1 MDSRSAAH
9 VLSQIG
15 ALLEVKGEQKFKA
28 RAYAGAA
35 RALIALDT
43 DDLGPLVRSGELA
56 DTPGIGPATLS
67 VVRELVE
74 TGESS
79 YLNQLREGIPAG
91 LLDLLRIPGLNAAKI
106 QLIHDTLGVET
117 IEDLERVAQN
127 GQLAELPKFGKK
139 TAEKILRGIEILR
152 RNAHLQR
159 LPAALVEA
167 HLLLTNVRKHPDVSN
182 AEIAGS
188 IRRHNE
194 LIADVDIVAECSA
207 NPVKVAESF
216 ARSPGVREAKTN
228 EVPGSVHLR
237 FVDGT
242 HLDLHCVD
250 KSEYALAL
258 WRATG
263 SSAHVEEMAVLAD
276 SRGFEIRGNSL
287 LEAGSGKREAGGG
300 RADSEARR
308 RVALK
313 DEDALFAALDLQPI
327 PPELREG
334 MGEIEAAARRELPN
348 LLTFED
354 LQGVLHCHSDYSD
367 GSATIEAMANAAK
380 ERGWDYIGISDHSES
395 AFYAGGLKRDKVM
408 RQLEEIDRL
417 NARMSGFRILKGIEA
432 DILADGRVDYDS
444 ATLDLFDYVI
454 GSIHSRF
461 SMDGDAMTKRVL
473 TALDDP
479 HLTILAHPT
488 GRLLLSREP
497 YTIDI
502 EAVLEK
508 AAEVGVAV
516 ELNADPH
523 RLDLDWRYCRQAK
536 ELGVTIEI
544 GPDAHST
551 AGLDTVHLGIG
562 MARKAW
568 LEAGE
573 ILNTRSAD
581 DVLEFARKRRH
592 G

>member
-1 MDSRSAAH
+1 MDSRTAAH
-9 VLSQIG
+9 ILSQIG
-15 ALLEVKGEQKFKA
+15 ALLNIKGDQKFKA

-43 DDLGPLVRSGELA
+43 DDLAALIRSGELA
-56 DTPGIGPATLS
+56 ETPGIGPATLS

-79 YLNQLREGIPAG
+79 YLNQLREGMPEG
-91 LLDLLRIPGLNAAKI
+91 LLELLRVPGLNAARI
-106 QLIHDTLGVET
+106 QVIHEALGVQT
-117 IEDLERVAQN
+117 VEDLERVAQN

-139 TAEKILRGIEILR
+139 TAERILKGIEIMR
-152 RNAHLQR
+152 RNAHLKR
-159 LPAALVEA
+159 FPAAAVEA
-167 HLLLTNVRKHPDVSN
+167 HVLRANVEKHPDVTK
-182 AEIAGS
+182 AEVAGS

-194 LIADVDIVAECSA
+194 VVADIDIVAECSA
-207 NPVKVAESF
+207 DPAKVAESF
-216 ARSPGVREAKTN
+216 ARGPGVSKSSKLDDA
-228 EVPGSVHLR
+228 GSVHIR

-242 HLDLHCVD
+242 QLDMHCVSKAD
-250 KSEYALAL
+250 YPVAI

-263 SSAHVEEMAVLAD
+263 SAAHVEEMSVLAK
-276 SRGFEIRGNSL
+276 SKGFEITGNSL
-287 LEAGSGKREAGGG
+287 IDKGGKR
-300 RADSEARR
+300 
-308 RVALK
+308 VKLK
-313 DEDALFAALDLQPI
+313 DERSFFTALDLVPI
-327 PPELREG
+327 PPEMREG

-348 LLTFED
+348 PVVFED
-354 LQGVLHCHSDYSD
+354 IRGVLHCHSDYSD
-367 GSATIEAMANAAK
+367 GTATIGEMALAAK

-395 AFYAGGLKRDKVM
+395 AFYAGGLKRDRVL
-408 RQLEEIDRL
+408 RQHEEIDEL
-417 NARMSGFRILKGIEA
+417 NAGLKGFRILKGIEA
-432 DILADGRVDYDS
+432 DILADGRLDYDP
-444 ATLDLFDYVI
+444 AILDTFDYVI

-473 TALDDP
+473 AALDDP

-488 GRLLLSREP
+488 GRLLLTREP

-508 AAEVGVAV
+508 AVAVGVAV

-551 AGLDTVHLGIG
+551 AALDNVHFGIG

-568 LEAGE
+568 LEPGE
-573 ILNTRSAD
+573 ILNAQSVD
-581 DVLEFARKRRH
+581 DVLAFARKRRAR
-592 G
+592 

>member
-1 MDSRSAAH
+1 MDSRTAAH

-15 ALLEVKGEQKFKA
+15 ALLEAKGEQKFKA

-35 RALIALDT
+35 RSLIALDT
-43 DDLGPLVRSGELA
+43 DDLSQLVRSGELA

-79 YLNQLREGIPAG
+79 YLNQLREGFPEG
-91 LLDLLRIPGLNAAKI
+91 LLELLRVPGLTPARI
-106 QLIHDTLGVET
+106 QLIHSELGVQT
-117 IEDLERVAQN
+117 VEDLERVAQD
-127 GQLAELPKFGKK
+127 GQLAGLPKFGKK

-152 RNAHLQR
+152 RNAHLER
-159 LPAALVEA
+159 FPAAAVEA
-167 HLLLTNVRKHPDVSN
+167 HMLLANVVKHPDVTR
-182 AEIAGS
+182 AEVAGS

-194 LIADVDIVAECSA
+194 IVADIDIVAECSA
-207 NPVKVAESF
+207 DPAKVAASF
-216 ARSPGVREAKTN
+216 ARSPGVRESKTRDY
-228 EVPGSVHLR
+228 PGSVHIH

-242 HLDLHCVD
+242 HLDMYCVAPAD
-250 KSEYALAL
+250 YPVAL

-263 SSAHVEEMAVLAD
+263 TAAHVEEMTVLAQN
-276 SRGFEIRGNSL
+276 RGFEIAGDSL
-287 LEAGSGKREAGGG
+287 VGKGGKR
-300 RADSEARR
+300 
-308 RVALK
+308 VAIEN
-313 DEDALFAALDLQPI
+313 EDAFFAALDLVPI
-327 PPELREG
+327 PPEMREG

-348 LLTFED
+348 LVTYED
-354 LQGVLHCHSDYSD
+354 IRGVLHCHSEYSD
-367 GSATIEAMANAAK
+367 GTATIEEMANAAK

-395 AFYAGGLKRDKVM
+395 AFYAGGLKRDKIL
-408 RQLEEIDRL
+408 RQHEEIDRL
-417 NARMSGFRILKGIEA
+417 NAQMNGFRILKGIEA
-432 DILADGRVDYDS
+432 DIMADGRLDYD
-444 ATLDLFDYVI
+444 AGILDSFDYVI

-461 SMDGDAMTKRVL
+461 SMDGEAMTKRVL
-473 TALDDP
+473 AALDDP

-497 YTIDI
+497 YAINV
-502 EAVLEK
+502 EAVLQK
-508 AAEVGVAV
+508 AVAVGIAV

-544 GPDAHST
+544 GPDAHSR
-551 AGLDTVHLGIG
+551 AALDNVHFGIG

-581 DVLEFARKRRH
+581 NVLAFARKRH
-592 G
+592 GR

>member
-15 ALLEVKGEQKFKA
+15 AILRAKGEQRFKA

-43 DDLGPLVRSGELA
+43 DDLAPLLRSGELA
-56 DTPGIGPATLS
+56 DTPGVGPATLS
-67 VVRELVE
+67 VVRDLIE

-79 YLNQLREGIPAG
+79 YLNQLSEGMPEG
-91 LLDLLRIPGLNAAKI
+91 MPDLMRVPGLSPEKI
-106 QLIHDTLGVET
+106 QLIHETLGVNT
-117 IEDLERVAQN
+117 LEDLERVAQN

-139 TAEKILRGIEILR
+139 TAEKILRGIEIVR
-152 RNAHLQR
+152 RDAHLQR
-159 LPAALVEA
+159 FPAAVIEA
-167 HLLLTNVRKHPDVSN
+167 HMLLANVVKHPDVAH
-182 AEIAGS
+182 AEVAGS

-194 LIADVDIVAECSA
+194 LVADIDIVAECSA
-207 NPVKVAESF
+207 DPVKVADSF
-216 ARSPGVREAKTN
+216 ARSPGVREAKRN
-228 EVPGSVHLR
+228 GDAGSVHIR

-242 HLDLHCVD
+242 HLDMHCVNKGD
-250 KSEYALAL
+250 YPVAL

-263 SSAHVEEMAVLAD
+263 SAAHVEEMNVLAK
-276 SRGFEIRGNSL
+276 SRGFEISGNSL
-287 LEAGSGKREAGGG
+287 LRKDGK
-300 RADSEARR
+300 

-313 DEDALFAALDLQPI
+313 DEDAFFSALELQTI
-327 PPELREG
+327 PAELREG
-334 MGEIEAAARRELPN
+334 MGEIEAAARKELPN
-348 LLTFED
+348 LVVYDD
-354 LQGVLHCHSDYSD
+354 LRGILHCHSDYSD
-367 GSATIEAMANAAK
+367 GAATIEEMAKAAQ

-395 AFYAGGLKRDKVM
+395 AFYAGGLTRDKLQ
-408 RQLEEIDRL
+408 RQLAEIDEL
-417 NARMSGFRILKGIEA
+417 NAQMKGFRILKGIEA
-432 DILADGRVDYDS
+432 DILADGRLDYD
-444 ATLDLFDYVI
+444 AQILELFDYVV

-461 SMDGDAMTKRVL
+461 SMDGEAMTKRVL

-497 YTIDI
+497 YAIDV

-508 AAEVGVAV
+508 AVAVGVAV
-516 ELNADPH
+516 ELNCDPH

-551 AGLDTVHLGIG
+551 PGLDNVHFGIG
-562 MARKAW
+562 LARKAW

-573 ILNTRSAD
+573 ILNTRSAH
-581 DVLEFARKRRH
+581 DVIAFASKRL
-592 G
+592 GK

>member
-15 ALLEVKGEQKFKA
+15 ALLQVKGEQKFKA

-35 RALIALDT
+35 RSLIALDT
-43 DDLGPLVRSGELA
+43 DDLAPLLRSGELA

-79 YLNQLREGIPAG
+79 YLNKLREGMPDG
-91 LLDLLRIPGLNAAKI
+91 FLDLLRVPGLNVAKV

-127 GQLAELPKFGKK
+127 GQLADLPKFGKK
-139 TAEKILRGIEILR
+139 TAEKILKGIEILR

-159 LPAALVEA
+159 FPAAIIEA
-167 HLLLTNVRKHPDVSN
+167 HMLLANVVKHPDVSH
-182 AEIAGS
+182 AEVAGS

-194 LIADVDIVAECSA
+194 VVADIDMVVECSA
-207 NPVKVAESF
+207 DPTKVAASF
-216 ARSPGVREAKTN
+216 ARSPGVAESNMRED
-228 EVPGSVHLR
+228 PGSVHIR

-242 HLDLHCVD
+242 HLDMHCVTSAD
-250 KSEYALAL
+250 YPVAL

-263 SSAHVEEMAVLAD
+263 STAHVEEMNVLAQA
-276 SRGFEIRGNSL
+276 RGFEIRANSL
-287 LEAGSGKREAGGG
+287 IKNDGTRVKLE
-300 RADSEARR
+300 
-308 RVALK
+308 
-313 DEDALFAALDLQPI
+313 DERSFFTALDLEPI

-334 MGEIEAAARRELPN
+334 MGEIETAARRELPN
-348 LLTFED
+348 LVTFDD
-354 LQGVLHCHSDYSD
+354 LRGILHCHSEYSD
-367 GSATIEAMANAAK
+367 GTATIEEMALAAK

-395 AFYAGGLKRDKVM
+395 AFYAGGLKRDKILL
-408 RQLEEIDRL
+408 QHDEIDRL
-417 NARMSGFRILKGIEA
+417 NARMEGFRILKGIEA
-432 DILADGRVDYDS
+432 DIMADGRLDYDPQI
-444 ATLDLFDYVI
+444 LDTFDYVI

-461 SMDGDAMTKRVL
+461 SMDGEAMTKRVL

-479 HLTILAHPT
+479 RLTILAHPT

-497 YTIDI
+497 YAIDV

-508 AAEVGVAV
+508 AVQVGVAV

-536 ELGVTIEI
+536 ELGVTIAI

-551 AGLDTVHLGIG
+551 AGLDNVHFGIG

-568 LEAGE
+568 LEAGD
-573 ILNTRSAD
+573 ILNTRSAE
-581 DVLEFARKRRH
+581 DVLAFVKKRRRK
-592 G
+592 

>member
-15 ALLEVKGEQKFKA
+15 ALLQVKGEQRFKA

-43 DDLGPLVRSGELA
+43 DDLGPLLRSGELA

-67 VVRELVE
+67 VVQDLVE
-74 TGESS
+74 TGESR
-79 YLNQLREGIPAG
+79 YLNQLSEGLPEG
-91 LLDLLRIPGLNAAKI
+91 LLDLMEVPGLTAARI
-106 QLIHDTLGVET
+106 QLIYERLGVQNL
-117 IEDLERVAQN
+117 EDLERVAKN
-127 GQLAELPKFGKK
+127 GELADLPKFGRK
-139 TAEKILRGIEILR
+139 TAEKILRGIEIVR
-152 RNAHLQR
+152 RDAHLQR
-159 LPAALVEA
+159 FPAAAIEA
-167 HLLLTNVRKHPDVSN
+167 HMLLANVVKHPEVAH
-182 AEIAGS
+182 AEVAGS

-194 LIADVDIVAECSA
+194 LVADIDIVAECSKD
-207 NPVKVAESF
+207 PVKVAASF
-216 ARSPGVREAKTN
+216 ARSPGVREAKTRAD
-228 EVPGSVHLR
+228 PGSVHIR

-242 HLDLHCVD
+242 HLDMHCVSKAD
-250 KSEYALAL
+250 YPVAL
-258 WRATG
+258 WCATG
-263 SSAHVEEMAVLAD
+263 SAAHVEEMNVLART
-276 SRGFEIRGNSL
+276 RGFEISGNSL
-287 LEAGSGKREAGGG
+287 IGKDGKRIK
-300 RADSEARR
+300 
-308 RVALK
+308 LT
-313 DEDALFAALDLQPI
+313 DEQSFFKALDLQVI

-348 LLTFED
+348 LVVYDD
-354 LQGVLHCHSDYSD
+354 LRGVLHCHTQYSD
-367 GSATIEAMANAAK
+367 GIASIEEMAKAAQQ
-380 ERGWDYIGISDHSES
+380 RGWDYIGISDHSES
-395 AFYAGGLKRDKVM
+395 AFYAGGLKRDKLQ
-408 RQLEEIDRL
+408 RQLDEIDGL
-417 NARMSGFRILKGIEA
+417 NEDTSGFHILKGIEA
-432 DILADGRVDYDS
+432 DILADGRVDYD
-444 ATLDLFDYVI
+444 AETLERFDYVI

-497 YTIDI
+497 YAIDI

-508 AAEVGVAV
+508 AVAVGVAV
-516 ELNADPH
+516 ELNCDPH

-551 AGLDTVHLGIG
+551 PALDNVHFGIG
-562 MARKAW
+562 LARKAW

-581 DVLEFARKRRH
+581 DVIAFARKRRAK
-592 G
+592 

>member
-35 RALIALDT
+35 RSLVALDT
-43 DDLGPLVRSGELA
+43 DDLAPLLRSGELA
-56 DTPGIGPATLS
+56 DISGIGPATLS
-67 VVRELVE
+67 VVRELIE

-79 YLNQLREGIPAG
+79 YLNELREGIPEG
-91 LLDLLRIPGLNAAKI
+91 LLELFRVPGLNAAKV
-106 QLIHDTLGVET
+106 QLIHDALDVQNL
-117 IEDLERVAQN
+117 EDLERVAQN

-139 TAEKILRGIEILR
+139 TAERILRGIETLR
-152 RNAHLQR
+152 RNAHLKR
-159 LPAALVEA
+159 FPAAAVEA
-167 HLLLTNVRKHPDVSN
+167 HLLLANVVKHPDVTH
-182 AEIAGS
+182 AEVAGS

-194 LIADVDIVAECSA
+194 VVADIDIVAECSGDPA
-207 NPVKVAESF
+207 SVAASF
-216 ARSPGVREAKTN
+216 ARSPGVRASKTR
-228 EVPGSVHLR
+228 EDPGSVNIR

-242 HLDLHCVD
+242 HLDMHCATRADYPV
-250 KSEYALAL
+250 AL

-263 SSAHVEEMAVLAD
+263 SAAHVEEMNVLARN
-276 SRGFEIRGNSL
+276 RGFEIAGNSL
-287 LEAGSGKREAGGG
+287 IGKGGN
-300 RADSEARR
+300 
-308 RVALK
+308 RVGLK
-313 DEDALFAALDLQPI
+313 DEDAFFTALDLEPI

-348 LLTFED
+348 LVTFD
-354 LQGVLHCHSDYSD
+354 DIRGVLHCHSDYSD
-367 GSATIEAMANAAK
+367 GTATIEEMANAAK

-395 AFYAGGLKRDKVM
+395 AFYAGGLKRDRLL
-408 RQLEEIDRL
+408 RQQEEIDRL
-417 NARMSGFRILKGIEA
+417 NAQVSGFRILKGIEA
-432 DILADGRVDYDS
+432 DILADGGLDYD
-444 ATLDLFDYVI
+444 AEILDSFDYVV

-473 TALDDP
+473 AALDDP

-488 GRLLLSREP
+488 GRLLLTREP
-497 YTIDI
+497 YAINI

-508 AAEVGVAV
+508 AVQVGVAV

-551 AGLDTVHLGIG
+551 AGLDNVHFGIG

-581 DVLEFARKRRH
+581 DVLAFARKRRTR
-592 G
+592 

>member
-15 ALLEVKGEQKFKA
+15 ALLRLKGEQRFKA
-28 RAYAGAA
+28 KAYQGAA

-43 DDLGPLVRSGELA
+43 DDLGPLLRSGELA

-67 VVRELVE
+67 VVRDLVE
-74 TGESS
+74 TGESR
-79 YLNQLREGIPAG
+79 YLNQLSEGMPTG
-91 LLDLLRIPGLNAAKI
+91 MVDLMRVPGLNAEKV
-106 QLIHDTLGVET
+106 QLIHDELGVNT
-117 IEDLERVAQN
+117 LDDLERVAQN
-127 GQLAELPKFGKK
+127 GQLATLPKFGEK
-139 TAEKILRGIEILR
+139 TAQKILRGIEIVR
-152 RNAHLQR
+152 RDAHLQR
-159 LPAALVEA
+159 FPAAIVQA
-167 HLLLTNVRKHPDVSN
+167 HMLATNVDRHPDVEH

-194 LIADVDIVAECSA
+194 LVADVDIAAECTR
-207 NPVKVAESF
+207 NPVKVADSF
-216 ARSPGVREAKTN
+216 ARSPGVREANVKPD
-228 EVPGSVHLR
+228 EPGSVEIR

-242 HLDLHCVD
+242 HLDIHCVSKAD
-250 KSEYALAL
+250 YPVAL

-263 SSAHVEEMAVLAD
+263 NSSHVEEVRELAE

-287 LEAGSGKREAGGG
+287 IGPDGKRI
-300 RADSEARR
+300 S
-308 RVALK
+308 LK
-313 DEDALFAALDLQPI
+313 DEDAFFTALDLVPI
-327 PPELREG
+327 PPEMREG
-334 MGEIEAAARRELPN
+334 MGEVEASARHALPN
-348 LLTFED
+348 LVVYED
-354 LQGVLHCHSDYSD
+354 LRGILHCHSDYSD
-367 GSATIEAMANAAK
+367 GVATIEELAEGAI

-395 AFYAGGLKRDKVM
+395 AFYARGLKRDRLL
-408 RQLEEIDRL
+408 RQHEEIDEI
-417 NARMSGFRILKGIEA
+417 NARLKNFRILKGIEA

-444 ATLDLFDYVI
+444 DILDTFDYVI

-473 TALDDP
+473 AALDDP

-497 YTIDI
+497 YALDV

-508 AAEVGVAV
+508 AAQVGVSV

-523 RLDLDWRYCRQAK
+523 RLDLDWRYCRRAK

-544 GPDAHST
+544 GPDAHSVP
-551 AGLDTVHLGIG
+551 GLDNVHFGIG
-562 MARKAW
+562 LARKAW
-568 LEAGE
+568 LESGE

-581 DVLEFARKRRH
+581 DVIAFARNRRK
-592 G
+592 

>member
-1 MDSRSAAH
+1 MDSRSAAY

-15 ALLEVKGEQKFKA
+15 ALLSVKGEQKFKA

-35 RALIALDT
+35 RSLIALDT
-43 DDLGPLVRSGELA
+43 DDLAPLLRSGELA
-56 DTPGIGPATLS
+56 ETPGIGPATLS

-79 YLNQLREGIPAG
+79 YLNQLREGIPEG
-91 LLDLLRIPGLNAAKI
+91 LLDVLRVPGLNAAKV
-106 QLIHDTLGVET
+106 QLIHDALGVESL
-117 IEDLERVAQN
+117 EDLERVAQN

-139 TAEKILRGIEILR
+139 TAEKVLKGIEILR
-152 RNAHLQR
+152 RNAHLKR
-159 LPAALVEA
+159 FPAAAIEA
-167 HLLLTNVRKHPDVSN
+167 HQLLANVVKHPDITH
-182 AEIAGS
+182 AEVAGS

-194 LIADVDIVAECSA
+194 LVSDLDIVAECSGDPA
-207 NPVKVAESF
+207 KVAESF
-216 ARSPGVREAKTN
+216 ARSPGVKQSKTRED
-228 EVPGSVHLR
+228 PGSVQIR

-242 HLDLHCVD
+242 HLDMHSVNKAD
-250 KSEYALAL
+250 YPIAL

-263 SSAHVEEMAVLAD
+263 SAAHVEEMNVLARN
-276 SRGFEIRGNSL
+276 RGFEIVGNSL
-287 LEAGSGKREAGGG
+287 IAKGGKRV
-300 RADSEARR
+300 D
-308 RVALK
+308 LK
-313 DEDALFAALDLQPI
+313 DEDAFFAALDLEPI
-327 PPELREG
+327 PPEMREG
-334 MGEIEAAARRELPN
+334 MGEIEAAARRELPA
-348 LLTFED
+348 LVTFD
-354 LQGVLHCHSDYSD
+354 DIRGALHCHTVYSD
-367 GSATIEAMANAAK
+367 GTASIEAMAAAAK

-395 AFYAGGLKRDKVM
+395 AFYAGGLKRDKLL
-408 RQLEEIDRL
+408 QQHEEIDRL
-417 NARMSGFRILKGIEA
+417 NAEMKDFRILKGIEA
-432 DILADGRVDYDS
+432 DILADGRLDYD
-444 ATLDLFDYVI
+444 ALILNGFDYVI

-473 TALDDP
+473 AAFDDP

-488 GRLLLSREP
+488 GRLLLTREP
-497 YTIDI
+497 YAIDI

-508 AAEVGVAV
+508 AAHVGVAV

-523 RLDLDWRYCRQAK
+523 RFDLDWRYCRRAK

-551 AGLDTVHLGIG
+551 AALDNVHFGIG

-581 DVLEFARKRRH
+581 DVIAFARKRRTK
-592 G
+592 

>member
-43 DDLGPLVRSGELA
+43 DDLGPLLRSGELA
-56 DTPGIGPATLS
+56 DTPGVGPATLS
-67 VVRELVE
+67 VVRDLVE

-79 YLNQLREGIPAG
+79 YLNQLREGIPEG
-91 LLDLLRIPGLNAAKI
+91 LLELLRVPGLNAAKI
-106 QLIHDTLGVET
+106 QLIHEALGVET
-117 IEDLERVAQN
+117 VEDLERVAQN

-139 TAEKILRGIEILR
+139 TAEKILKGIEILR

-159 LPAALVEA
+159 FPVAAIEA
-167 HLLLTNVRKHPDVSN
+167 HLLLANVKKHPDIAN
-182 AEIAGS
+182 ADVAGS

-194 LIADVDIVAECSA
+194 VVADVDIVAECSA
-207 NPVKVAESF
+207 DPIKVAASF
-216 ARSPGVREAKTN
+216 ARSPGVREAKSKEDT
-228 EVPGSVHLR
+228 GSVHIR
-237 FVDGT
+237 FVDGK
-242 HLDLHCVD
+242 HLDLHCVEKAD
-250 KSEYALAL
+250 YPIAL

-263 SSAHVEEMAVLAD
+263 SSAHVEEMNVLAQT
-276 SRGFEIRGNSL
+276 RGFEINGNTL
-287 LEAGSGKREAGGG
+287 IGKGGKR
-300 RADSEARR
+300 
-308 RVALK
+308 VTVN
-313 DEDALFAALDLQPI
+313 DEDAFFAALDLQPI

-348 LLTFED
+348 LLTFDD
-354 LQGVLHCHSDYSD
+354 LRGVLHCHSDYSD
-367 GSATIEAMANAAK
+367 GGATIEEMANAAR
-380 ERGWDYIGISDHSES
+380 ERGWDYIGITDHSES

-408 RQLEEIDRL
+408 LQHEEIDRL
-417 NARMSGFRILKGIEA
+417 NAQMKGFRILKGIEA
-432 DILADGRVDYDS
+432 DILADGRLDYDS
-444 ATLDLFDYVI
+444 AMLDLFDYVI

-461 SMDGDAMTKRVL
+461 SMDGETMTKRVL
-473 TALDDP
+473 AALDDP

-497 YTIDI
+497 YAIDI

-508 AAEVGVAV
+508 ALEAGVAV

-551 AGLDTVHLGIG
+551 GGLDATHFGIG

-568 LEAGE
+568 LEPSD
-573 ILNTRSAD
+573 ILNSRSAD
-581 DVLEFARKRRH
+581 DVVAFARKRR
-592 G
+592 GK

>member
-1 MDSRSAAH
+1 MDSRTAAH

-15 ALLEVKGEQKFKA
+15 ALLNVKGEQKFKA

-35 RALIALDT
+35 RSLIALDT
-43 DDLGPLVRSGELA
+43 DDLAPLLRSGELA

-91 LLDLLRIPGLNAAKI
+91 LLDLLRVPGLNTAKV
-106 QLIHDTLGVET
+106 QLIHDALGVET
-117 IEDLERVAQN
+117 LEDLERVAQN
-127 GQLAELPKFGKK
+127 GQLAELPKFGQK

-152 RNAHLQR
+152 RNSHLKR
-159 LPAALVEA
+159 FPAAAVEA
-167 HLLLTNVRKHPDVSN
+167 HLLLANVVKHPDVVK
-182 AEIAGS
+182 AEVAGS

-194 LIADVDIVAECSA
+194 VVADIDIVAECSA
-207 NPVKVAESF
+207 DPVTVAASF
-216 ARSPGVREAKTN
+216 ARSPGVSQSRTGED
-228 EVPGSVHLR
+228 PGSVHIR

-242 HLDLHCVD
+242 HLDMHCVTRAA
-250 KSEYALAL
+250 YPVAL

-263 SSAHVEEMAVLAD
+263 SAAHVEEMNVLAQN
-276 SRGFEIRGNSL
+276 RGFEIAANSL
-287 LEAGSGKREAGGG
+287 IGKSG
-300 RADSEARR
+300 DP
-308 RVALK
+308 VALR
-313 DEDALFAALDLQPI
+313 DENAFFTALDLEPI
-327 PPELREG
+327 PPEMREG

-348 LLTFED
+348 LVTFDD
-354 LQGVLHCHSDYSD
+354 LRGVLHCHSDYSD
-367 GSATIEAMANAAK
+367 GSATIEEMANAAR

-395 AFYAGGLKRDKVM
+395 AFYAGGLKRDKLL
-408 RQLEEIDRL
+408 RQHDEIDRL
-417 NARMSGFRILKGIEA
+417 NAGMKGFRILKGIEA
-432 DILADGRVDYDS
+432 DIMADGRLDYDS
-444 ATLDLFDYVI
+444 AILDTFDYVI

-473 TALDDP
+473 AALDDP

-497 YTIDI
+497 YALDV

-508 AAEVGVAV
+508 AAQVGVVV

-551 AGLDTVHLGIG
+551 AGLDNVHFGIG

-581 DVLEFARKRRH
+581 EVVALARRRR
-592 G
+592 GK

>member
-1 MDSRSAAH
+1 MDSRTAAH

-15 ALLEVKGEQKFKA
+15 ALLNAKGDQKFKA

-43 DDLGPLVRSGELA
+43 DDLAPLIRSGELA
-56 DTPGIGPATLS
+56 DTAGIGPATLS

-79 YLNQLREGIPAG
+79 YLSKLREGMPEG
-91 LLDLLRIPGLNAAKI
+91 LLELLRVPGLNAAKI
-106 QLIHDTLGVET
+106 QVIHDALGVQT
-117 IEDLERVAQN
+117 VEDLERVAQN

-139 TAEKILRGIEILR
+139 TAERILKGIEIMR
-152 RNAHLQR
+152 RNAHLKR
-159 LPAALVEA
+159 FPAAVVEA
-167 HLLLTNVRKHPDVSN
+167 HVLRTNIAKHPDIVH
-182 AEIAGS
+182 AEVAGS

-194 LIADVDIVAECSA
+194 VVADIDIVAECSA

-216 ARSPGVREAKTN
+216 ARSPGVSKTHKLDD
-228 EVPGSVHLR
+228 PGSVHIR

-242 HLDLHCVD
+242 HLDMHCVNKAD
-250 KSEYALAL
+250 YPVAL

-263 SSAHVEEMAVLAD
+263 SAAHVEEMRVLAK
-276 SRGFEIRGNSL
+276 SRGFEITGNALVRTGGERLL
-287 LEAGSGKREAGGG
+287 LE
-300 RADSEARR
+300 
-308 RVALK
+308 
-313 DEDALFAALDLQPI
+313 DEDNFFRALDLLPI
-327 PPELREG
+327 PPEMREG
-334 MGEIEAAARRELPN
+334 MGEIEASARRELPN
-348 LLTFED
+348 PVVFD
-354 LQGVLHCHSDYSD
+354 DIRGVLHCHSEYSD
-367 GSATIEAMANAAK
+367 GAATIEEMADAAK

-395 AFYAGGLKRDKVM
+395 AFYAGGLKRDKLL
-408 RQLEEIDRL
+408 RQHEEIDRL
-417 NARMSGFRILKGIEA
+417 NAGMKDFRILKGIEA
-432 DILADGRVDYDS
+432 DILADGRLDYDP
-444 ATLDLFDYVI
+444 AVLDSFDYVI

-461 SMDGDAMTKRVL
+461 SMDGDTMTKRVL
-473 TALDDP
+473 AALDDP

-497 YTIDI
+497 YAIDI

-508 AAEVGVAV
+508 AVAVGVAV

-551 AGLDTVHLGIG
+551 GGLDNVHFGIG

-573 ILNTRSAD
+573 ILNTRSAE
-581 DVLEFARKRRH
+581 DVLAFARKRRAK
-592 G
+592 

>member
-1 MDSRSAAH
+1 MDSRTAAH

-15 ALLEVKGEQKFKA
+15 ALLNVKGEQKFKA

-35 RALIALDT
+35 RSLIALDT
-43 DDLGPLVRSGELA
+43 DDLAPLLRSGELA

-79 YLNQLREGIPAG
+79 YLNQLRDGIPAG
-91 LLDLLRIPGLNAAKI
+91 LLELLRVPGLNTARV
-106 QLIHDTLGVET
+106 QLIHETLGVESL
-117 IEDLERVAQN
+117 EDLERVAQN
-127 GQLAELPKFGKK
+127 GELAKLPRFGQK

-152 RNAHLQR
+152 RNSHLKR
-159 LPAALVEA
+159 FPAAAVEA
-167 HLLLTNVRKHPDVSN
+167 HLLLANVVKHPDVVT
-182 AEIAGS
+182 AEVAGS

-194 LIADVDIVAECSA
+194 VIADIDIVAECSA
-207 NPVKVAESF
+207 DPASVAASF
-216 ARSPGVREAKTN
+216 ARSPGVSESTTGEDPA
-228 EVPGSVHLR
+228 SVHIR

-242 HLDLHCVD
+242 HLDMHCVT
-250 KSEYALAL
+250 KAEYPVAL

-263 SSAHVEEMAVLAD
+263 STAHVEEMNVLALE
-276 SRGFEIRGNSL
+276 RGFEIAGNSL
-287 LEAGSGKREAGGG
+287 IGKSG
-300 RADSEARR
+300 DPI
-308 RVALK
+308 ALK
-313 DEDALFAALDLQPI
+313 NEDAFFTALDLDPI
-327 PPELREG
+327 PPEMREG
-334 MGEIEAAARRELPN
+334 MGEIEAAARHELPN
-348 LLTFED
+348 LVNFD
-354 LQGVLHCHSDYSD
+354 DVRGILHCHSDYSD
-367 GSATIEAMANAAK
+367 GTATIEEMANAAR

-395 AFYAGGLKRDKVM
+395 AFYAGGLKRDKLL
-408 RQLEEIDRL
+408 RQHDEIDRL
-417 NARMSGFRILKGIEA
+417 NSQMKGFRILKGIEA
-432 DILADGRVDYDS
+432 DILADGRLDYD
-444 ATLDLFDYVI
+444 AAILDSFDYVI

-461 SMDGDAMTKRVL
+461 SMDGEAMTKRVL
-473 TALDDP
+473 AALDDP

-497 YTIDI
+497 YALDV

-508 AAEVGVAV
+508 AAQVGVAV

-551 AGLDTVHLGIG
+551 AALDNVHFGIG

-581 DVLEFARKRRH
+581 DVLAFARKRRSK
-592 G
+592 